1 MAIDPNVQPWVQ
13 KYTLAWAETAGVG
26 LAKQRPPIIVKL
38 KSDTTP
44 IRVKQYPLG
53 LEARGGIA
61 PHIQRLLEAKILKRY
76 QSPWNTPLLPVRKPG
91 GTDFRHVQD
100 LREVN
105 KRVIDIHPNFPNP
118 YTLLSGLLPGYT
130 VLNLK
135 DAFFSLPLAP
145 LSPEIFTFEW
155 IEEGSQTSGQLTW
168 T

>member
-1 MAIDPNVQPWVQ
+1 MYKPWVQ

-38 KSDTTP
+38 KSDATP

-61 PHIQRLLEAKILKRY
+61 PHIQRLLEAKILKRCR
-76 QSPWNTPLLPVRKPG
+76 SPWNTPLLPVRKPG
-91 GTDFRHVQD
+91 GTDFRPVQD

-105 KRVIDIHPNFPNP
+105 KRVNDIHPTVPNP

-145 LSPEIFTFEW
+145 LSQEIFTFEW